1 MRRRSVFAAALGLLS
16 VAACSDSFAPAR
28 TPHTALSPASDAD
41 LDRSGGRGVFNRYVA
56 IGTSISMGWQSDGVI
71 AATQQTSWPEQL
83 AEMAHRSITQP
94 YIDGTG
100 CRSPLLAPLA
110 SGVRLS
116 GEPAGQDSKTLSCS
130 PLRADVVQP
139 VQNLAINAAT
149 TADALFTTPENTKD
163 PSNVNLIGRVL
174 QPGMTQVSSMLA
186 QNPKLVSV
194 ELGGNEVLNAVS
206 GIVIPDVTV
215 VPFEE
220 WAPLYH
226 KVLDDVE
233 SVAKEAV
240 IVGLIDDVASFP
252 AFRRGDE
259 MWQQRGLF
267 HAAFNVTVSDN
278 CAGNTNL
285 LFVPVLVPT
294 AVGTAARFGSASLS
308 CAAGGTGTKDFILAP
323 DEAAAVNAL
332 LAQMNVYI
340 RGEAERRGF
349 AYFALQELYG
359 RADIKGPFNPI
370 ALMTSLE
377 PYGPY
382 ISLDGVHP
390 TAAGARILAE
400 AAARALDA
408 RYDHHI
414 LAQAAPLIATIQ

>member
-1 MRRRSVFAAALGLLS
+1 MRRRSVFAATICLLS
-16 VAACSDSFAPAR
+16 VAACTDNVAPAR
-28 TPHTALSPASDAD
+28 TVHTALSPASDAD

-56 IGTSISMGWQSDGVI
+56 IGTSVSMGWQSDGVI
-71 AATQQTSWPEQL
+71 AATQETSWPEQL

-100 CRSPLLAPLA
+100 CRSPLIAPLA
-110 SGVRLS
+110 LGRRLS
-116 GEPAGQDSKTLSCS
+116 GEGAGQDPATLSCAS
-130 PLRADVVQP
+130 LRADVVLP

-149 TADALFTTPENTKD
+149 TADALFTTPENTTD
-163 PSNVNLIGRVL
+163 ASNRQLIGRVL
-174 QPGMTQVSSMLA
+174 QPGMTQVSSMIA

-194 ELGGNEVLNAVS
+194 ELGGNDVLNARS

-215 VPFEE
+215 ARIET
-220 WAPLYH
+220 WAPLYDQI
-226 KVLDDVE
+226 LDQVG

-259 MWQQRGLF
+259 MWQTR
-267 HAAFNVTVSDN
+267 AFFGALHVTVSDD
-278 CAGNTNL
+278 CAGSPNL
-285 LFVPVLVPT
+285 LFVPVVVPT
-294 AVGTAARFGSASLS
+294 AVATAA
-308 CAAGGTGTKDFILAP
+308 AAGSYTLHCAGGGATAQDFILTP
-323 DEAAAVNAL
+323 GETGAVNAL
-332 LAQMNVYI
+332 LAQMNAHI

-359 RADIKGPFNPI
+359 RSDVKGPFNPI
-370 ALMTSLE
+370 ALMTSPE

-390 TAAGARILAE
+390 TAAGARVLAE

-408 RYDHHI
+408 RYNHHI
-414 LAQAAPLIATIQ
+414 LAEAAPLIAANQ